1 MESWDGFSRPIRLI
15 AADHRRIAGRPK
27 MQSLGLQ
34 PDGLPEEPFFRVNDC
49 NDDVATTAD
58 SRMQSMRMVR
68 TPPEIRR

>member
-1 MESWDGFSRPIRLI
+1 
-15 AADHRRIAGRPK
+15 